1 MMESQGTKQENL
13 EKSLAVEIDG
23 WLAQVPGVLLGR
35 LLDRW
40 LQEMQDRWSAD
51 SLGDSRNEEQMRGQA
66 IFIRELRSKW
76 NGSSLVE
83 EMKEKGVI

>member
-1 MMESQGTKQENL
+1 MESQGTKQENL

-51 SLGDSRNEEQMRGQA
+51 SLGVTQ
-66 IFIRELRSKW
+66 
-76 NGSSLVE
+76 
-83 EMKEKGVI
+83 